1 MSVVGIV
8 LAAGR
13 GARMGSP
20 KQLLELDGRPLLQHV
35 IDAAAAAPLEGVIVV
50 LGHEAERVAAA
61 LDLPAGVVVVANPRH
76 RDGQSTSLRAG
87 LGHAPGG
94 AAAALVLL
102 GDQPEV
108 RTDAIA
114 ALVEAHAV
122 SDAPIL
128 RAAYR
133 GRAGHPVVLDRSIW
147 PDVAALRG
155 DAGARALIAAGA
167 GPVALVE
174 VGGDAPQDI
183 DTPEDHRRLL
193 LRRR

>member
-61 LDLPAGVVVVANPRH
+61 LDLPAGAVVVANPLH
-76 RDGQSTSLRAG
+76 RDGQSASLRAG
-87 LGHAPGG
+87 LDRAPGG

>member
-87 LGHAPGG
+87 LGHAPG
-94 AAAALVLL
+94 
-102 GDQPEV
+102 
-108 RTDAIA
+108 
-114 ALVEAHAV
+114 
-122 SDAPIL
+122 APPPPSSCSATS
-128 RAAYR
+128 RR
-133 GRAGHPVVLDRSIW
+133 CGPTRS
-147 PDVAALRG
+147 
-155 DAGARALIAAGA
+155 
-167 GPVALVE
+167 
-174 VGGDAPQDI
+174 
-183 DTPEDHRRLL
+183 RRWW
-193 LRRR
+193 RPTR

>member
-1 MSVVGIV
+1 
-8 LAAGR
+8 
-13 GARMGSP
+13 
-20 KQLLELDGRPLLQHV
+20 
-35 IDAAAAAPLEGVIVV
+35 
-50 LGHEAERVAAA
+50 
-61 LDLPAGVVVVANPRH
+61 
-76 RDGQSTSLRAG
+76 
-87 LGHAPGG
+87 
-94 AAAALVLL
+94 
-102 GDQPEV
+102 V